1 MAIDEKEVIAGY
13 LKYLEADFRCR
24 RFEEATYLVVTTPYL
39 YPNND
44 VVELYI
50 DEVSEGIVEVS
61 DGGEAEVQL
70 FKHGFDLMKNPLAMR
85 QAKQM
90 ASARAVNINGA
101 TLTKTGLREEVGPL
115 MMDVIQV
122 AVAIAHLRFST
133 PGSQVSQ

>member
-1 MAIDEKEVIAGY
+1 MAIDEREVIAGY
-13 LKYLEADFRCR
+13 LEYLEADFRCR

-50 DEVSEGIVEVS
+50 DEVPEGRVEVS
-61 DGGEAEVQL
+61 DGGDAEVQL
-70 FKHGFDLMKNPLAMR
+70 FKHGFDLAKNPLAMQ

-122 AVAIAHLRFST
+122 AVGIAHLRFST
-133 PGSQVSQ
+133 PGGQAFQ